1 VDESRFSS
9 NMYLGGAPSIID
21 IAENARVFNF

>member
-1 VDESRFSS
+1 VDESSFSS

-21 IAENARVFNF
+21 VAESARVFTF

>member
-1 VDESRFSS
+1 VDESDFTS

-21 IAENARVFNF
+21 IAESARVFTF